1 MNPDTI
7 QKIRKSDNSDNV
19 FSILLPT
26 WNNLSYL
33 KLCVDSL
40 RKNST
45 HQHQIIVLVN
55 EGKDGSLEWIQRQT
69 DIDYVYAPANLGICY
84 GLNACR
90 SLVATDYILY
100 LNDDMYVLPGWD
112 DLLKKEADQIGHSSF
127 IISSTMIEPTDIG
140 SPCIM
145 VQDFGDT
152 PENFREKELLQ
163 HYKELPMH
171 DWTGST
177 WPPVLIPVVL
187 WDLVG
192 GMSVE
197 FSPGMYSDPDL
208 SMKLWQAGV
217 RYFKGLGASRVYHF
231 GSKSTKRIK
240 KNKGRDR
247 FLQKYGIT
255 SRTFT
260 KYYLKRGTPF
270 TGPLP
275 EKQYISPGK
284 RLLNKLK
291 LLHLLI
297 TDRIS
302 M

>member
-7 QKIRKSDNSDNV
+7 QKVRQSNASDSV
-19 FSILLPT
+19 FSILLPS

-33 KLCVDSL
+33 KLCVDSI
-40 RKNST
+40 RRHST
-45 HQHQIIVLVN
+45 YKHQIIVLVN
-55 EGKDGSLEWIQRQT
+55 EGKDGSLEWIKAQK
-69 DIDYVYAPANLGICY
+69 DIDYVYAPVNLGICY

-90 SLVATDYILY
+90 SLVDTGYILY

-112 DLLKKEADQIGHSSF
+112 EILKKETEQIDHNAF
-127 IISSTMIEPTDIG
+127 MISSTMIEPTNIG

-145 VQDFGDT
+145 VKDFGNS
-152 PENFREKELLQ
+152 PENFREEDLLQ
-163 HYKELPMH
+163 QYKELEMH

-177 WPPVLIPVVL
+177 WPPVLIPVAL
-187 WDLVG
+187 WDIVG

-217 RYFKGLGASRVYHF
+217 RYFKGLGESRVYHF
-231 GSKSTKRIK
+231 GSKSTKRIR

-247 FLQKYGIT
+247 FLQKYGMT

-275 EKQYISPGK
+275 EQQKLSFGE

-291 LLHLLI
+291 LFHLLI
-297 TDRIS
+297 TGRIS

>member
-7 QKIRKSDNSDNV
+7 QKVRQSDVSDKV
-19 FSILLPT
+19 FSILLPS

-33 KLCVDSL
+33 KLCIDSL

-45 HQHQIIVLVN
+45 LRHQIIVLVN
-55 EGKDGSLEWIQRQT
+55 EGKDGSLEWIQSQK
-69 DIDYVYAPANLGICY
+69 DIDYVFAPANLGICY

-90 SLVATDYILY
+90 SLVSTEYILY

-112 DLLKKEADQIGHSSF
+112 DLLKKEADQIGHNSF
-127 IISSTMIEPTDIG
+127 ILSSTMIEPTDIG

-145 VQDFGDT
+145 VKDFGDS
-152 PENFREKELLQ
+152 PENFREDELLQ
-163 HYKELPMH
+163 QYKEIPMQ

-275 EKQYISPGK
+275 EKQYISAGK
-284 RLLNKLK
+284 RILNKLK
-291 LLHLLI
+291 LFHLLI